1 MSEAQKLQILR
12 DKIERARTVLTNLK
26 SFKDWS
32 FASYKLEARE
42 KDIVMEAMS
51 SYLSDLQEVLDRLEG
66 ES

>member
-1 MSEAQKLQILR
+1 MSEVQKLQILR
-12 DKIERARTVLTNLK
+12 DKIERSRTVLTNLK

-32 FASYKLEARE
+32 FASYRLEERE
-42 KDIVMEAMS
+42 KDIVMEALS